1 MRFWYWL
8 TQAYRDGHYADFKGA
23 APRGEL
29 LSLIVFQLLVF
40 LLISIV
46 GAICLILVDRP
57 NEVVVWPIYFAASL
71 FVVFGLY
78 SLVPSLS
85 VLFRR
90 LHDAG
95 YSAWWCG
102 VLVVPMILQGTEL
115 APLGQWFSVLFSIV
129 LLLLPSKTVGN
140 RYLQ

>member
-71 FVVFGLY
+71 FVVFEPAGL
-78 SLVPSLS
+78 SS
-85 VLFRR
+85 RR
-90 LHDAG
+90 PWKTCFDA
-95 YSAWWCG
+95 
-102 VLVVPMILQGTEL
+102 PRNNR
-115 APLGQWFSVLFSIV
+115 
-129 LLLLPSKTVGN
+129 LPFA
-140 RYLQ
+140 

>member
-23 APRGEL
+23 APRSEL

-57 NEVVVWPIYFAASL
+57 NEVVVWPIYLAASL
-71 FVVFGLY
+71 FFVFVY
-78 SLVPSLS
+78 SQ
-85 VLFRR
+85 
-90 LHDAG
+90 
-95 YSAWWCG
+95 
-102 VLVVPMILQGTEL
+102 I
-115 APLGQWFSVLFSIV
+115 
-129 LLLLPSKTVGN
+129 
-140 RYLQ
+140 